1 MSSNWLQTTSQSQ
14 LNPPLPKIENKTMDW
29 WTKWQANEKNYDG
42 WLMICE
48 TKVSHLRSPELFYLP
63 MFWLEEVT
71 VEVVADVNVTVSWT
85 EGLGA
90 EGPVLVF
97 DVVADT
103 VAVGGVGVE
112 VLMLPDGW
120 TSPLLLSK
128 SYKKRLFNLE
138 IHKVSVF
145 NWFKNDEMNK
155 RKKAN

>member
-1 MSSNWLQTTSQSQ
+1 
-14 LNPPLPKIENKTMDW
+14 
-29 WTKWQANEKNYDG
+29 
-42 WLMICE
+42 
-48 TKVSHLRSPELFYLP
+48 

-112 VLMLPDGW
+112 VLILPDGW

-128 SYKKRLFNLE
+128 SYKKKNLFNLE
-138 IHKVSVF
+138 IYKVSVF
-145 NWFKNDEMNK
+145 NWSKNDKMKK